1 MRKLCKSALANEDSH
16 MAGKVFAKDTV
27 VDRLNTENVH
37 RLATYMEQNPDA
49 ILDGLYL
56 HSAIRRIERIG
67 DRCNNIAED
76 IIFYLDAK
84 VMKHLHTQDEQ

>member
-1 MRKLCKSALANEDSH
+1 
-16 MAGKVFAKDTV
+16 
-27 VDRLNTENVH
+27 
-37 RLATYMEQNPDA
+37 MEQNPDA